1 MNASFGPYVT
11 YAWCYTCMLLM
22 GRGGEVA
29 LCQIAALQVV
39 GNTLQMHICGSGVGV
54 GLVRCYGL
62 VEWWPAAA
70 VAV

>member
-1 MNASFGPYVT
+1 MQV
-11 YAWCYTCMLLM
+11 LVLM
-22 GRGGEVA
+22 SLMPGVIHACCSWAGGGEVA